1 MEFDEPKSLSVFLK
15 AAFMNYDEEDI
26 TVKDDKEIY
35 GAKILLPGNDQTVH
49 NFLQEYAETCLMDL
63 KSLKNSHLK
72 RNIQIYMIPHEH
84 DYNSICQY
92 IAAREPLYRQNVV

>member
-1 MEFDEPKSLSVFLK
+1 MPSIRPYDRQQEKSIARSLAGTLVDEESKSSAGDMEFDEPKSLSVFLK

-49 NFLQEYAETCLMDL
+49 NFLQDYARTCLEDL
-63 KSLKNSHLK
+63 K
-72 RNIQIYMIPHEH
+72 
-84 DYNSICQY
+84 
-92 IAAREPLYRQNVV
+92 